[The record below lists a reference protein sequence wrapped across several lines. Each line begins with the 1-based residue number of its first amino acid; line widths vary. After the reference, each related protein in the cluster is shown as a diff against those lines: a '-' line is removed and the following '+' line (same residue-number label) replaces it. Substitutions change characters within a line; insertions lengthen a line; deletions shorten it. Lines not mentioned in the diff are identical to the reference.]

1 MMKTENNIKLVPI
14 NNLQRGDKF
23 QIPSVKD
30 TMRDLTFIS
39 STDTSTLIEGQKR
52 DTINDNWKGFRFHIS
67 NGVMVQLVDKFEKDF
82 MENTNTATATAEQ
95 NTGEAS
101 APKRRGRPSKAKLAF
116 NQLKGVAGEF
126 TVRDVVESNDI
137 KEYEVHNLIRSAVQ
151 SGKVRVVKELVGGR
165 GKPRKVYKLA

>member
-1 MMKTENNIKLVPI
+1 MMKTENNTKLVPI
-14 NNLQRGDKF
+14 NNLQHGDKF

-30 TMRDLTFIS
+30 TMRNMTFVS

-52 DTINDNWKGFRFHIS
+52 ETVNDLWKGFRFHVS
-67 NGVMVQLVDKFEKDF
+67 NGIMVEIVEQFEKDF
-82 MENTNTATATAEQ
+82 MENTNIATATAEQ